1 MEVRRLSQCL
11 AGDCVCQRRP
21 CPVSWRLT
29 IGGRMEAGHGFI
41 LLITHVCT
49 YVTVRRLVLGNV
61 TVQEGGTVA
70 KGAAHRRW
78 QERKAT
84 LIAAVTV
91 LAFYIVQ
98 DRARHVYSSEARC
111 CKEFERVISLWES
124 GEEQRAIERIRNL
137 AHSTRPWEPGDL
149 DDRE

>member
-1 MEVRRLSQCL
+1 
-11 AGDCVCQRRP
+11 
-21 CPVSWRLT
+21 
-29 IGGRMEAGHGFI
+29 MEAGHGFI

-84 LIAAVTV
+84 LIAA
-91 LAFYIVQ
+91 
-98 DRARHVYSSEARC
+98 SEARC